1 MPIYEYRCLKCGH
14 TLEKIQK
21 VGDPLLTECPAC
33 HGPLEKLIST
43 VAVQFKGG
51 GWYADGYSGKSGK
64 NRGSDGGADRG
75 SKGSGSET
83 GGDGGGKKDG
93 GETKKAAAGGGCGSG
108 SCGCH

>member
-1 MPIYEYRCLKCGH
+1 MPIYEYRCRKCGH

-33 HGPLEKLIST
+33 RGPLEKLIST

-51 GWYADGYSGKSGK
+51 GWYADGYSGK
-64 NRGSDGGADRG
+64 GGAKSG
-75 SKGSGSET
+75 GSE
-83 GGDGGGKKDG
+83 GGGESGGKEGG
-93 GETKKAAAGGGCGSG
+93 GEKKKAAAGGCGSG

>member
-1 MPIYEYRCLKCGH
+1 MPIYEYRCRKCGH

-51 GWYADGYSGKSGK
+51 GWYADGYSGKSGSKK
-64 NRGSDGGADRG
+64 N
-75 SKGSGSET
+75 GSET

>member
-1 MPIYEYRCLKCGH
+1 MPIYEYRCRKCGH

-21 VGDPLLTECPAC
+21 VGDPLLTECPSC
-33 HGPLEKLIST
+33 RGPLEKLIST

-51 GWYADGYSGKSGK
+51 GWYADGYSGKSP
-64 NRGSDGGADRG
+64 
-75 SKGSGSET
+75 KGSGGSDT

-93 GETKKAAAGGGCGSG
+93 GETKKAAAGGCGSG